1 MILNFGGFNG
11 SSGCT
16 LEITAEP
23 NSTVTITKGD
33 LTYTTIADNN
43 SSAIFKG
50 IEDGTWTVTMTT
62 SSGSSSTKAV
72 EVKSHWIA
80 EGNIKFLYKEG
91 VMCSEFEGGFT
102 GVGKITNSGNRLT
115 FQSQY
120 NSSYS
125 NYYSAY
131 YSKTKIDFTGY
142 DYLYVEID
150 SNTGVCY
157 LGFDS
162 DSSMSGTAISSCM
175 KITSSDVNSSKIFR
189 LPLSS
194 ISSKTQAFAFG
205 TNADISTKYVIKNLW
220 LAKSTVWGGTEKSK
234 TSLSFAA
241 G

>member
-1 MILNFGGFNG
+1 MILNFGSFNG
-11 SSGCT
+11 SGGST

-33 LTYTTIADNN
+33 LSYTTIADNN

-50 IEDGTWTVTMTT
+50 VEDGIWTITTTT
-62 SSGSSSTKAV
+62 SSGSSSTKAI
-72 EVKSHWIA
+72 EVKAYWVA

-91 VMCSEFEGGFT
+91 VMCPEFESGFT

-120 NSSYS
+120 NNSYG
-125 NYYSAY
+125 NYNSAY

-142 DYLYVEID
+142 NYLYVEID
-150 SNTGVCY
+150 SNTGTCY

-175 KITSSDVNSSKIFR
+175 KITSSDVDSSKIFR

-205 TNADISTKYVIKNLW
+205 TNPSASTKYVIKNLW
-220 LAKSTVWGGTEKSK
+220 LTKSTVWGGTEKSK
-234 TSLSFAA
+234 TSVSFTA